1 MRDTGGCD
9 VIASL
14 PGGGSEEA
22 EEFGEASVEGKSLDA
37 EATTAGDDVG
47 GPERAVDHHGL
58 IFQLRLTRPIPQAR
72 RVGEL
77 LEAPPMRLAERL
89 RTGVA
94 VEGMPTGEIAMEH
107 ARGSIQVNLRPGGL
121 SLPVPECDFDFV
133 FHVKRGWPCGIRTR
147 DLALIKSPLLPAEL
161 RACKFRGHVGMGT
174 RACARG
180 HAGKLTRG
188 QGRQRFGWQVAA
200 SGGGWRKLRA
210 RGQVA
215 RLIRGPETREV
226 KN

>member
-47 GPERAVDHHGL
+47 GPERAVDHHDL
-58 IFQLRLTRPIPQAR
+58 VFRMRLTRPIPQAR

-89 RTGVA
+89 RTGA
-94 VEGMPTGEIAMEH
+94 AIEGMPTCEITVEH
-107 ARGSIQVNLRPGGL
+107 ARSCIQMYLRTRGPT
-121 SLPVPECDFDFV
+121 LPVPELDFDFV
-133 FHVKRGWPCGIRTR
+133 FHVKK
-147 DLALIKSPLLPAEL
+147 LALRDSNPRLADYEPA
-161 RACKFRGHVGMGT
+161 V
-174 RACARG
+174 
-180 HAGKLTRG
+180 LT
-188 QGRQRFGWQVAA
+188 
-200 SGGGWRKLRA
+200 
-210 RGQVA
+210 
-215 RLIRGPETREV
+215 
-226 KN
+226 N